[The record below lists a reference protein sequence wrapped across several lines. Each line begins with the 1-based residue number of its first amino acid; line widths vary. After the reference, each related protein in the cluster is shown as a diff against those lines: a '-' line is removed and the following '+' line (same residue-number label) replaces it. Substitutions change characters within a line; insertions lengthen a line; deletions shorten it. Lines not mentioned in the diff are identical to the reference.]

1 MTMTTT
7 TSRRHTLRVLSPALA
22 LALLA
27 AVTAAPVH
35 PAPRDSAN
43 TTSISTGLSSPSSA
57 SPPTT
62 ATASVSAAAAASS
75 TDSSSG
81 GMSMSTMVGVFV
93 PVFCGLI
100 IFCFALYC
108 LGWGAGRKYRYRLN
122 DMYRNRHS
130 TSASPGASGSSTPS
144 TAAAA
149 GGAATGAGGRRTR
162 RARGDAPRRT
172 ESGRSVRTLPVYTKE
187 AGDEETVLLR
197 RDPSAR
203 RRAEDR
209 DSDSD
214 SFASGDEEG
223 IHLMPT
229 LMEGDETSTSLRTV
243 PSNLAPLTV
252 NGSTATL
259 GHAHA
264 HGYGHAHRP
273 SEADI
278 TDLTGMPGLALA
290 ERAWDE
296 PPYFEPDFNV
306 YLGDP
311 QAHPPS
317 WDTVQNEV
325 RRDGAARSMDVAR
338 GVIGGGGDS
347 GVAVVVPE
355 ASAAVVPETVAASA
369 EPGAEPTAESTA
381 EATAEP
387 AAEPAAQSAAEPA
400 AEPPSTVPA
409 APGPDV
415 ELMDLAAEP
424 AVVLMDMLPSPA
436 TPVAPV
442 ETGAEAEAE
451 AQAPAETGST
461 SATATPV
468 SSSTASAP
476 SPTTP

>member
-1 MTMTTT
+1 M
-7 TSRRHTLRVLSPALA
+7 VADQSP
-22 LALLA
+22 
-27 AVTAAPVH
+27 
-35 PAPRDSAN
+35 
-43 TTSISTGLSSPSSA
+43 
-57 SPPTT
+57 
-62 ATASVSAAAAASS
+62 
-75 TDSSSG
+75 
-81 GMSMSTMVGVFV
+81 
-93 PVFCGLI
+93 
-100 IFCFALYC
+100 
-108 LGWGAGRKYRYRLN
+108 
-122 DMYRNRHS
+122 
-130 TSASPGASGSSTPS
+130 
-144 TAAAA
+144 
-149 GGAATGAGGRRTR
+149 
-162 RARGDAPRRT
+162 
-172 ESGRSVRTLPVYTKE
+172 
-187 AGDEETVLLR
+187 R

-355 ASAAVVPETVAASA
+355 ASADAVPETVAASA
-369 EPGAEPTAESTA
+369 EPGAEPTAEPSTEPSAEPSA
-381 EATAEP
+381 EA
-387 AAEPAAQSAAEPA
+387 
-400 AEPPSTVPA
+400 PSTVAA

-436 TPVAPV
+436 TPVAPAV
-442 ETGAEAEAE
+442 ETDAEAAAE

-468 SSSTASAP
+468 SSSTASAR
-476 SPTTP
+476 SPTAP